1 MSHVKSSQV
10 FSRAES
16 LGKNYYMNVKDDVL
30 MRIPKVEPRV
40 HNSSDSHTSTSC
52 VELSGNR
59 IRGWLTSG
67 DTRTVGPMWS
77 SLSMHQVCM
86 RM

>member
-1 MSHVKSSQV
+1 MSHVKFSQV

-16 LGKNYYMNVKDDVL
+16 LGKNYTSVKDDVL
-30 MRIPKVEPRV
+30 MRIPKVV
-40 HNSSDSHTSTSC
+40 HTCNSSDSHTSTSC

-59 IRGWLTSG
+59 IRGWPTSG